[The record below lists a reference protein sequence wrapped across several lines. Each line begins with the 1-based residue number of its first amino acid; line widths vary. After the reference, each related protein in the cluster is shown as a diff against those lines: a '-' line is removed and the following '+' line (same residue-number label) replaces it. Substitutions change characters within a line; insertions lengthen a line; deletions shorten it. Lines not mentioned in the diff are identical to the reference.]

1 MYSGS
6 GNRTAQRGAKRT
18 GELHE
23 AVKAGAVGLGSV
35 AFVIVFFPVLVLG
48 SAAILLFLLWPLFL
62 GAHLQYGYV
71 PGTNVRGR
79 ETVTAVWYLAT
90 FVWLVGLAVVP
101 LAVRRYRESLQLRRV
116 RSVTSRPFQPRAR

>member
-1 MYSGS
+1 MYSDVDEGS
-6 GNRTAQRGAKRT
+6 GKRRAKGSDGVVGAIKS
-18 GELHE
+18 
-23 AVKAGAVGLGSV
+23 GAVGFGSL
-35 AFVIVFFPVLVLG
+35 AFVVVFFPVLVLG

-101 LAVRRYRESLQLRRV
+101 LAVRRYWESLQLRRV
-116 RSVTSRPFQPRAR
+116 RSVTARPFQPRAR